1 MPRPRKYE
9 SEEQAYE
16 VKKKQARAR
25 YWVKKGTTEREKV
38 RTFNHIITLDD
49 VGLTIAQ
56 LKEKLKQTT
65 QVPQAPPPDS
75 TIPKSEPTNVENH
88 EEEEVDHP
96 GDYEDIDGEFLRR
109 LENDEEFRKEIE
121 ANEEE
126 ARQYTIAHIEE
137 FRAYNA
143 KKLLENQNNL
153 S

>member
-16 VKKKQARAR
+16 AKKKQCRAR
-25 YWVKKGTTEREKV
+25 YWVKKGTTERERVPK
-38 RTFNHIITLDD
+38 NNNHHIITIDD
-49 VGLTIAQ
+49 VGLTIEQ
-56 LKEKLKQTT
+56 LKDKLKQATHVT
-65 QVPQAPPPDS
+65 QSFPVDS
-75 TIPKSEPTNVENH
+75 PKSEPEI
-88 EEEEVDHP
+88 VDHP

-109 LENDEEFRKEIE
+109 LENDEDFRKEIE

-143 KKLLENQNNL
+143 KKLLETQNNL